1 LFNIFSNRITD
12 KFYAMVKL
20 KEIVS
25 VQIGFPFRSRLERD
39 ENGNVCVIQMKDIGE
54 DGLFETEDLVRIQ
67 MSEVK
72 ERYLVRPQDIVMR
85 TRGQIT
91 TAAEVN
97 RDLGM
102 ALVSGPLFRIR
113 VESDKVLPSYLV
125 WYINQ
130 PAAQAYL
137 ASRAK
142 GTSVQMISKRAVEEM
157 EMPLPSLGDSA
168 RLWSWLDWPPG
179 NRGCSSSWRKNGNS
193 IWKPG
198 CCSLPWGILKK
209 EKVDERQGQADRNQC
224 NGVGGM

>member
-1 LFNIFSNRITD
+1 
-12 KFYAMVKL
+12 MVKL

-54 DGLFETEDLVRIQ
+54 AGLLETGGLVRIQ

-72 ERYLVRPQDIVMR
+72 ERYLVRPQDLVMR

-97 RDLGM
+97 QDLGM
-102 ALVSGPLFRIR
+102 AVVSGPLFRIR
-113 VESDKVLPSYLV
+113 VESDMVLPSYLT

-137 ASRAK
+137 TSRAK

-157 EMPLPSLGDSA
+157 EMPLPSLEEQRKIMELAGLAA
-168 RLWSWLDWPPG
+168 REQRLL
-179 NRGCSSSWRKNGNS
+179 RQLAEKRKQYMET
-193 IWKPG
+193 
-198 CCSLPWGILKK
+198 ILLQLAMGHT
-209 EKVDERQGQADRNQC
+209 EKGEG
-224 NGVGGM
+224 

>member
-1 LFNIFSNRITD
+1 
-12 KFYAMVKL
+12 MVKL

-39 ENGNVCVIQMKDIGE
+39 ENGNVCVVQMKDIGE
-54 DGLFETEDLVRIQ
+54 DGLFGAGDLVRIQ

-72 ERYLVRPQDIVMR
+72 ERYLVGPQDIVMR

-97 RDLGM
+97 QDLGV
-102 ALVSGPLFRIR
+102 AVVSGPLFRIR
-113 VESDKVLPSYLV
+113 VESDKVLPSYLT

-157 EMPLPSLGDSA
+157 EIPLPSLEEQHKIVELAALAAKEQELLRQLGA
-168 RLWSWLDWPPG
+168 K
-179 NRGCSSSWRKNGNS
+179 RKQFVE
-193 IWKPG
+193 I
-198 CCSLPWGILKK
+198 ILLQFAKGQT
-209 EKVDERQGQADRNQC
+209 EKGEG
-224 NGVGGM
+224 